1 MKEFKVGDEVRVL
14 KMANGGDV
22 PVGTIG
28 VITSVGK
35 FGAVRVGTGGMFNYF
50 LGGAGG
56 KIELVKPEPEYPNRP
71 QMHHKEIIAWARGA
85 QIQWFGPLTEKWY
98 DSASVPAWKPD
109 VKYQVKPDVP
119 TVDPRLKLLNG
130 KFAELNKELSEIKKQ
145 IGELNR

>member
-56 KIELVKPEPEYPNRP
+56 KIELVKTEPVYPNP
-71 QMHHKEIIAWARGA
+71 PHSHQKLIIEWADGA
-85 QIQWFGPLTEKWY
+85 DIQRFGTSSELWDDVTT
-98 DSASVPAWKPD
+98 PAWNPN
-109 VKYQVKPDVP
+109 VKYRVKPDVT
-119 TVDPRLKLLNG
+119 TVDPRLELLNE
-130 KFAELNKELSEIKKQ
+130 KLAELHKAVAYVKKE
-145 IGELNR
+145 IGEL